1 MLLKLLNGLSMTLT
15 PEEKERV
22 LRMLDMIDSKNQHV
36 FDVTRIGR
44 RIQDGLSSLMSG
56 SSSVEAQRMAAI
68 GIIREGQTSGVD
80 EIEIT
85 MSHKAGLSLGSDVNG
100 IPIEATAG
108 ISGNM
113 RIKVKYER

>member
-1 MLLKLLNGLSMTLT
+1 MTLT
-15 PEEKERV
+15 PEEKKRV
-22 LRMLDMIDSKNQHV
+22 LRILDDYIDSKEQHV

-56 SSSVEAQRMAAI
+56 SNSVEAQRMAAI
-68 GIIREGQTSGVD
+68 GIIREGQKSGVD

-85 MSHKAGLSLGSDVNG
+85 MSHKAGLSLGSNVNG

-113 RIKVKYER
+113 IIKVKYKR